1 MNIVFDW
8 SGTLAD
14 DHKIT
19 WNLTNQ
25 VLENFGG
32 VAISFDTYKK
42 EFVIPVDKFYLKYCP
57 DIPINKIDKY
67 FYVQGKHNFRYTT
80 TPFLSNLLIK

>member
-19 WNLTNQ
+19 WDLTNQ

-32 VAISFDTYKK
+32 GTITFDTYKK
-42 EFVIPVDKFYLKYCP
+42 EFIIPVDKFYSKYCP
-57 DIPINKIDKY
+57 DVPIKKIDEY
-67 FYVQGKHNFRYTT
+67 FFENYISYNKKIQIVRRY
-80 TPFLSNLLIK
+80 PRAN